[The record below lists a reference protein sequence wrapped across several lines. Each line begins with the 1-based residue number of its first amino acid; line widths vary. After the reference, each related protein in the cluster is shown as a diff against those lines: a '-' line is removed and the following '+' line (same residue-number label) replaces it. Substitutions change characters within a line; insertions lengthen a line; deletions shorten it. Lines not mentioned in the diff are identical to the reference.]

1 MTFIVMTLLVLGM
14 GMCSFLLC
22 QKMLGGIYSGEA
34 EVARKEK
41 PQKIKLQIY
50 FGISTL
56 INALLL
62 ALSYFHYN
70 DRVIYA
76 FKLAV
81 ILQWL
86 IVIALIDFYCY
97 IIPNKLVLLGMVA
110 AILFATTE
118 ILLVSY
124 PIFITL
130 KEYFFGLLL
139 GGGVFFLS
147 AVLVKGSVGMGDIK
161 LFAILGLLLG
171 WLGVFSLMFFTVLVS
186 AIYSIFVL
194 LSKKGDKK
202 TLLPLGPFTYAGMI
216 IVLLLGV

>member
-14 GMCSFLLC
+14 GICSFLLC
-22 QKMLGGIYSGEA
+22 QKMLDRIYSGEA

-41 PQKIKLQIY
+41 PKKLNVQIY
-50 FGISTL
+50 FGIGTL

-86 IVIALIDFYCY
+86 IVIAFIDFYCY
-97 IIPNKLVLLGMVA
+97 IIPNKLVLLGMVV

-171 WLGVFSLMFFTVLVS
+171 WLGVFSLLFFTVLVS